1 MRPVLT
7 MGKPSWVRT
16 VITQLSLCLAVLLAF
31 NLGRPWEKPMS
42 HSSSGSSRPLDLY
55 FISVRGGFRPLNQ
68 QTHLL
73 KQMEKAAKTYE
84 ARFVINIS
92 ELGEDDPLTQNGT
105 WRFSTLKVPW
115 YSTRVSRGQGTGYFL
130 KQIKIPFGKTLD
142 IISLDT
148 GAFKDFMLMN
158 PLNGAGN
165 DQLHGLTKT
174 LETSDSDWRI
184 VVGFCSLAVCEGN
197 RERIEIQ
204 LYEHLHHI
212 FYKFGVDVYLSGE
225 GCSDYARK
233 DSIAYIRN
241 PGSIDEKLPLASV
254 NQISGFSKGMVNGFL
269 LHRVSSLEIETY
281 FVNSAGEVVHD
292 VVLQQRGKAAM

>member
-1 MRPVLT
+1 M
-7 MGKPSWVRT
+7 SE
-16 VITQLSLCLAVLLAF
+16 INYHCLSACAF

-42 HSSSGSSRPLDLY
+42 QSSSGSSRPLDLY

-73 KQMEKAAKTYE
+73 KQMEKAAKTYK

-92 ELGEDDPLTQNGT
+92 ELGEDDQLTQCKTMASKFNKMT
-105 WRFSTLKVPW
+105 SSF
-115 YSTRVSRGQGTGYFL
+115 TGYLAFFNTESSL
-130 KQIKIPFGKTLD
+130 VQYQSFKRTGNRLLPKADQIPFGKTLD
-142 IISLDT
+142 IIGFDT
-148 GAFKDFMLMN
+148 GAFK
-158 PLNGAGN
+158 
-165 DQLHGLTKT
+165 
-174 LETSDSDWRI
+174 
-184 VVGFCSLAVCEGN
+184 
-197 RERIEIQ
+197 
-204 LYEHLHHI
+204 
-212 FYKFGVDVYLSGE
+212 DVYLSGE

-254 NQISGFSKGMVNGFL
+254 NGISGFSKGMVNGFL

-292 VVLQQRGKAAM
+292 IVLQQRGKAAM

>member
-1 MRPVLT
+1 

-16 VITQLSLCLAVLLAF
+16 VITQLSLCLCIQ
-31 NLGRPWEKPMS
+31 LG
-42 HSSSGSSRPLDLY
+42 
-55 FISVRGGFRPLNQ
+55 VRGGFRPLNQ

-73 KQMEKAAKTYE
+73 KQMEKAAKTYK

-92 ELGEDDPLTQNGT
+92 ELGEDDQLTQCKTMASKFNGT

-115 YSTRVSRGQGTGYFL
+115 YSTRVSRGRGTGYFL

-142 IISLDT
+142 IIGLDT

-158 PLNGAGN
+158 PLN
-165 DQLHGLTKT
+165 
-174 LETSDSDWRI
+174 
-184 VVGFCSLAVCEGN
+184 
-197 RERIEIQ
+197 EIQ

-254 NQISGFSKGMVNGFL
+254 NGISGFSKGMVNGFL

-292 VVLQQRGKAAM
+292 IVLQQRGKAAM

>member
-92 ELGEDDPLTQNGT
+92 ELGEDDPLTQNEQ
-105 WRFSTLKVPW
+105 S
-115 YSTRVSRGQGTGYFL
+115 
-130 KQIKIPFGKTLD
+130 
-142 IISLDT
+142 
-148 GAFKDFMLMN
+148 
-158 PLNGAGN
+158 
-165 DQLHGLTKT
+165 
-174 LETSDSDWRI
+174 
-184 VVGFCSLAVCEGN
+184 
-197 RERIEIQ
+197 
-204 LYEHLHHI
+204 
-212 FYKFGVDVYLSGE
+212 
-225 GCSDYARK
+225 
-233 DSIAYIRN
+233 
-241 PGSIDEKLPLASV
+241 
-254 NQISGFSKGMVNGFL
+254 
-269 LHRVSSLEIETY
+269 
-281 FVNSAGEVVHD
+281 
-292 VVLQQRGKAAM
+292 

>member
-1 MRPVLT
+1 
-7 MGKPSWVRT
+7 
-16 VITQLSLCLAVLLAF
+16 
-31 NLGRPWEKPMS
+31 
-42 HSSSGSSRPLDLY
+42 
-55 FISVRGGFRPLNQ
+55 
-68 QTHLL
+68 
-73 KQMEKAAKTYE
+73 
-84 ARFVINIS
+84 
-92 ELGEDDPLTQNGT
+92 
-105 WRFSTLKVPW
+105 
-115 YSTRVSRGQGTGYFL
+115 
-130 KQIKIPFGKTLD
+130 
-142 IISLDT
+142 
-148 GAFKDFMLMN
+148 MLMN

-254 NQISGFSKGMVNGFL
+254 NGISGFSKGMVNGFL

-292 VVLQQRGKAAM
+292 IVLQQRGKAAM

>member
-1 MRPVLT
+1 MW
-7 MGKPSWVRT
+7 G
-16 VITQLSLCLAVLLAF
+16 
-31 NLGRPWEKPMS
+31 G
-42 HSSSGSSRPLDLY
+42 SGFES
-55 FISVRGGFRPLNQ
+55 Q
-68 QTHLL
+68 Q
-73 KQMEKAAKTYE
+73 
-84 ARFVINIS
+84 
-92 ELGEDDPLTQNGT
+92 
-105 WRFSTLKVPW
+105 
-115 YSTRVSRGQGTGYFL
+115 
-130 KQIKIPFGKTLD
+130 
-142 IISLDT
+142 
-148 GAFKDFMLMN
+148 DFMLMN

-254 NQISGFSKGMVNGFL
+254 NQYQ
-269 LHRVSSLEIETY
+269 ETY

>member
-1 MRPVLT
+1 

-73 KQMEKAAKTYE
+73 KQTYK

-92 ELGEDDPLTQNGT
+92 ELGKTINSHNGT

-115 YSTRVSRGQGTGYFL
+115 YSTRVSRGRGTGYFL

-142 IISLDT
+142 IIGLDT
-148 GAFKDFMLMN
+148 GPFK
-158 PLNGAGN
+158 
-165 DQLHGLTKT
+165 
-174 LETSDSDWRI
+174 
-184 VVGFCSLAVCEGN
+184 
-197 RERIEIQ
+197 
-204 LYEHLHHI
+204 HLHHI

-254 NQISGFSKGMVNGFL
+254 NGISGFSEGMVNGFL

-292 VVLQQRGKAAM
+292 IVLQQRGARQPCNFSARVPNLFILRSHVKFLSTFSFYYSLIYIPFFSLLYLQRPFYL